1 MHPDT
6 CPTRRSLLR
15 AGGLAGLALLA
26 GCVTDAADPD
36 GAGSPTATP
45 SSTPTPSPDAPGPG
59 DGGDGGA
66 AGGTR
71 PAGTGGPG
79 VSLVGVTPPAAPLDA
94 TVELVE
100 PVASAASP
108 PLVRVTL
115 TNAGDRTVRVGET
128 RAMRF
133 QYGHDTAGHLVLLP
147 ADGDY
152 PAAPDCWR
160 LHEAIAVTEEYRTVD
175 LAPGAAASATL
186 ALYGAAGGDGCLPVG
201 EFAFETRYAL
211 ADGPGGIWGFRV
223 LLE

>member
-15 AGGLAGLALLA
+15 GGGLAGLALLA

-36 GAGSPTATP
+36 GAGSPTAMP

-59 DGGDGGA
+59 DGGD

-79 VSLVGVTPPAAPLDA
+79 VTLVGVTPPAAPLDA

-108 PLVRVTL
+108 PLLHVTL
-115 TNAGDRTVRVGET
+115 TNAGDRPVRVGEG

-133 QYGHDTAGHLVLLP
+133 QYVHDTGGHLVLLP
-147 ADGDY
+147 AGGDY

-160 LHEAIAVTEEYRTVD
+160 LREGIAVTEEYRTVD
-175 LAPGAAASATL
+175 LAPGAVASATL
-186 ALYGAAGGDGCLPVG
+186 ALYGAAGGDGCLPAG

-211 ADGPGGIWGFRV
+211 VDGAGGTWGFRV